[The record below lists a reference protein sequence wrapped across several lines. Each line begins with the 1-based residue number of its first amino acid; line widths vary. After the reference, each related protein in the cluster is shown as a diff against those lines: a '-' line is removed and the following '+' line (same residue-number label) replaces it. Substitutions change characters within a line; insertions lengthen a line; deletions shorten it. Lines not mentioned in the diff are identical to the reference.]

1 MNLSPWRVAWERDDL
16 EGLKGEGEDSMPFF
30 FSSSLSLYLSLSIS
44 ISLSSRASVNR
55 AIGEMASR
63 CWTLSG
69 NFRSGRKG
77 SQNAE
82 TRPFSR
88 GNLIQKL
95 VSPRIYLYSIPL
107 PFPKFISSLFHSVNY
122 QRGAFSLVSFLTL
135 MEQGK
140 MVESQARD
148 RFVSPSFIVYRNK
161 KIIFLLRLSL
171 KGNITRVCS

>member
-30 FSSSLSLYLSLSIS
+30 FSSSLSLYLSFSIS

-148 RFVSPSFIVYRNK
+148 RFVSLSFIVYRNEE
-161 KIIFLLRLSL
+161 IIFLLRKALEES
-171 KGNITRVCS
+171 IIRVCS

>member
-30 FSSSLSLYLSLSIS
+30 SLLLLLSLYLS

-77 SQNAE
+77 S
-82 TRPFSR
+82 
-88 GNLIQKL
+88 
-95 VSPRIYLYSIPL
+95 
-107 PFPKFISSLFHSVNY
+107 
-122 QRGAFSLVSFLTL
+122 
-135 MEQGK
+135 
-140 MVESQARD
+140 
-148 RFVSPSFIVYRNK
+148 
-161 KIIFLLRLSL
+161 
-171 KGNITRVCS
+171 

>member
-30 FSSSLSLYLSLSIS
+30 FSPPPSLSLSLYLYIS

-77 SQNAE
+77 S
-82 TRPFSR
+82 
-88 GNLIQKL
+88 
-95 VSPRIYLYSIPL
+95 
-107 PFPKFISSLFHSVNY
+107 
-122 QRGAFSLVSFLTL
+122 
-135 MEQGK
+135 
-140 MVESQARD
+140 
-148 RFVSPSFIVYRNK
+148 
-161 KIIFLLRLSL
+161 
-171 KGNITRVCS
+171 

>member
-77 SQNAE
+77 S
-82 TRPFSR
+82 
-88 GNLIQKL
+88 
-95 VSPRIYLYSIPL
+95 
-107 PFPKFISSLFHSVNY
+107 
-122 QRGAFSLVSFLTL
+122 
-135 MEQGK
+135 
-140 MVESQARD
+140 
-148 RFVSPSFIVYRNK
+148 
-161 KIIFLLRLSL
+161 
-171 KGNITRVCS
+171 

>member
-30 FSSSLSLYLSLSIS
+30 FSPPPSLSLSLYLYIS

-95 VSPRIYLYSIPL
+95 VSPRIYLYSFLL
-107 PFPKFISSLFHSVNY
+107 PSPSKIYLVALPQRELLAWSVFA
-122 QRGAFSLVSFLTL
+122 RFFLTL
-135 MEQGK
+135 IEQGK
-140 MVESQARD
+140 SRPGD
-148 RFVSPSFIVYRNK
+148 RSFHR
-161 KIIFLLRLSL
+161 RLS
-171 KGNITRVCS
+171 R